1 MLLKHSSFTFDLFDV
16 NFDKLVLFF
25 QLLNETLANRR
36 LDVVEFL
43 REKNYNKLNMIF
55 STETTHPQKLVTS
68 INKMDK
74 KISLE

>member
-1 MLLKHSSFTFDLFDV
+1 VLLKHSSFTFDLFDV